1 MLNFRELIND
11 CGLSDLCFNG
21 NSFTWFTRITT
32 RHGGVKERLDRCM
45 ASLNWQSLFPLSP
58 VNHLDQSKSNHLPIL
73 LCTKGESERS
83 SRRRP
88 TFRFEEFWT
97 HHEECKARGPL
108 FLKDLMNCLAK
119 KRHFGAKDIGTSK
132 SGEVIVTIDRRV
144 TTDMNAHL
152 KQNFTNEE
160 IKEAIFQ
167 MHLSKSP
174 SSDGMPPLFFQKYW
188 EIVGSDVTHAIK
200 SFLKSG
206 KLLKQIHFT
215 PVALIPKVHE
225 PKYMSNMRLISLC
238 NVLFKIASKAL
249 ANKLKAF
256 LPHIISHHQSAFVP

>member
-1 MLNFRELIND
+1 MCSSQMATSRI
-11 CGLSDLCFNG
+11 LCLAIRDKYGVCQIEFHLTLP
-21 NSFTWFTRITT
+21 SFDSVI
-32 RHGGVKERLDRCM
+32 
-45 ASLNWQSLFPLSP
+45 A
-58 VNHLDQSKSNHLPIL
+58 
-73 LCTKGESERS
+73 ERS
-83 SRRRP
+83 SLSQRLDELLSQEETFWCQRYRVLWLKGGDLNTKFFHRRACNRQAKNKIKGL
-88 TFRFEEFWT
+88 TNT
-97 HHEECKARGPL
+97 HGK
-108 FLKDLMNCLAK
+108 
-119 KRHFGAKDIGTSK
+119 TSK

-160 IKEAIFQ
+160 IREAIFQ